1 MLFRSNVIA
10 LRGGGKNNNYSL
22 NSLLL
27 WNDEEEKIYKEI
39 KLDSEINSVKLK
51 KDMYIIFF
59 IYRIFISTIDKLY
72 VYSLLELNILDT
84 IKLNE
89 ESKGNFI
96 FY

>member
-39 KLDSEINSVKLK
+39 FNS
-51 KDMYIIFF
+51 
-59 IYRIFISTIDKLY
+59 
-72 VYSLLELNILDT
+72 
-84 IKLNE
+84 
-89 ESKGNFI
+89 
-96 FY
+96 

>member
-39 KLDSEINSVKLK
+39 KSDSEINSVKLK
-51 KDMYIIFF
+51 KDMYIIFLF
-59 IYRIFISTIDKLY
+59 TGYLY
-72 VYSLLELNILDT
+72 LLSINYMSILSW
-84 IKLNE
+84 N
-89 ESKGNFI
+89 
-96 FY
+96 